1 MVHIT
6 YLMHARQNSL
16 NYESS
21 NLFVLIMP
29 TRNKRQALIN
39 SFMIINLVLTS
50 QMILFNVASTFFKVF
65 VFVAFFQ
72 RPNTSSRSFNRVIDA
87 TSNGNSNYRQFLQ
100 LQILYVLYNI
110 VYYEIFCIDPMRP
123 IDGPSRAL
131 ELIAHQ
137 TGSTASR

>member
-50 QMILFNVASTFFKVF
+50 QIIVFNVASTFF
-65 VFVAFFQ
+65 
-72 RPNTSSRSFNRVIDA
+72 
-87 TSNGNSNYRQFLQ
+87 
-100 LQILYVLYNI
+100 
-110 VYYEIFCIDPMRP
+110 
-123 IDGPSRAL
+123 
-131 ELIAHQ
+131 
-137 TGSTASR
+137 